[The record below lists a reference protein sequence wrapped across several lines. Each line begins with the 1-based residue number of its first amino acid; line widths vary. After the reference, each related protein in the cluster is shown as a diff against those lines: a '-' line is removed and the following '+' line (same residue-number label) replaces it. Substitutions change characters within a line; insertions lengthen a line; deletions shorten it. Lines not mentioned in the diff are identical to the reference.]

1 MVTMKRLLAAAAL
14 VAVVLGVIGCS
25 KPADSDT
32 STDTSTPQNTATTP
46 GTGE

>member
-14 VAVVLGVIGCS
+14 AAVVLSVIGCS
-25 KPADSDT
+25 KPADTDT